1 MFGLDWWM
9 LALTIALLVI
19 AALYIHATEPRP
31 KPPVSKPAEGA
42 VSASEAGTYQ
52 AALNRYENRKIRAR
66 SSCDRLGHLSSAL
79 GPFCVD
85 CGERIRPNDPDEA
98 A

>member
-31 KPPVSKPAEGA
+31 KPPVSKPAQAED
-42 VSASEAGTYQ
+42 
-52 AALNRYENRKIRAR
+52 AALMSVPRPVKRYSA
-66 SSCDRLGHLSSAL
+66 CDRLGHLSSAL